1 MEEYKRTIG
10 KLSVAQLCQIMGF
23 SSISSQALDTLEE
36 VARLLIEKVGDRAK
50 LIAEHSHRTECN
62 FFDILQALE
71 VISCSDDTIKSYIA
85 QHNEFNFAR
94 EIKFPKSA
102 PKVKESPGMIK
113 YNKHNIPSFL
123 PDFPPEHTYMFTPVP
138 ITRNMDAATL
148 RSIKIKEKKEIEERL
163 AGINSS
169 SHVSEPVLNLN
180 NPFINLA
187 SRETSKHLLED
198 N

>member
-36 VARLLIEKVGDRAK
+36 VARLLIEKVAERAK
-50 LIAEHSHRTECN
+50 LIAEHSHRTECT
-62 FFDILQALE
+62 FLDILQALE
-71 VISCSDDTIKSYIA
+71 VISCSEDTIKSYIS
-85 QHNEFNFAR
+85 QHNEFSFAR
-94 EIKFPKSA
+94 EIRFPKPVPRS
-102 PKVKESPGMIK
+102 KEIGLIS

-123 PDFPPEHTYMFTPVP
+123 PEFPPDHTYMFTPVP

-148 RSIKIKEKKEIEERL
+148 RAIKIKEKKEIEERL

-169 SHVSEPVLNLN
+169 SHSIEQAGNPSNTFLNL
-180 NPFINLA
+180 
-187 SRETSKHLLED
+187 TSKITTKHLLD
-198 N
+198 D